1 MEHLVIWLPHAFGCA
16 EWLFIYSNTVQ
27 ILRQLARGGR
37 NRLCTSVPNSF
48 KKSFF
53 ITSVFLEVQS
63 ERKAELH
70 NTVKHH
76 DWVVCSVQFMPVTPE
91 RGTGTGRENPINV

>member
-1 MEHLVIWLPHAFGCA
+1 MPSDVLNGFLSTLIQFKYLDSWRG
-16 EWLFIYSNTVQ
+16 
-27 ILRQLARGGR
+27 GGR

-70 NTVKHH
+70 NAVKHH
-76 DWVVCSVQFMPVTPE
+76 DWVVCSVQFMPVTRE

>member
-1 MEHLVIWLPHAFGCA
+1 MVEHLVIWLPHAFGCA

-27 ILRQLARGGR
+27 ILILRQLAGGGGGGGR

-53 ITSVFLEVQS
+53 STSVFLEVQS
-63 ERKAELH
+63 ERKDELH
-70 NTVKHH
+70 NKVKHH
-76 DWVVCSVQFMPVTPE
+76 E
-91 RGTGTGRENPINV
+91 